1 MACKNHPDRE
11 SVAACVSCGA
21 ELCAECDQAG
31 ADGKS
36 YCSDDLPAAAPAPV
50 AAAPVV
56 AAPPPVVTPA
66 PAAASGGS
74 NMTLAAVGYLVWICS
89 LIVILIEK
97 NDQQVKFQ
105 GWNGLFW
112 GIAQMVVGIA
122 VGVVRMA
129 MREVPGGRM
138 LGGVLSL
145 VPLAMFVFSIIFL
158 VKAIN
163 RQEVNIPVVSDLA
176 RKQAGL

>member
-36 YCSDDLPAAAPAPV
+36 YCSDDLPAAAV

-56 AAPPPVVTPA
+56 APVAVAPPVVAPA
-66 PAAASGGS
+66 PAAASSGS
-74 NMTLAAVGYLVWICS
+74 NMTLAAVGYLIWICS
-89 LIVILIEK
+89 LIVILTEK

-112 GIAQMVVGIA
+112 GIAQIVVGIA
-122 VGVVRMA
+122 VGIVRGVLRNA
-129 MREVPGGRM
+129 PGGGAI
-138 LGGVLSL
+138 GGVLGII
-145 VPLAMFVFSIIFL
+145 PLAMFVFSIIFL
-158 VKAIN
+158 VKALN
-163 RQEVNIPVVSDLA
+163 RQEVNI
-176 RKQAGL
+176 